1 MEAQT
6 ATPAQIEQFET
17 CEECGSPVDRA
28 QRYCVVCG
36 TRRNHVNDP
45 AVRYLSGASG
55 RTRTAGGAG
64 TAVGSA
70 PSGRRP
76 PRRRAGVGT
85 AIAIALVPIAV
96 ALGVVVGRAGNGTDA
111 KLLDALRA
119 QKAEVVNIQSGGA
132 VTSAS
137 NASGKAS
144 KGTSKNG
151 NGTGKALSKTNYGT
165 FNSVS
170 SLKSP
175 SQATLNN
182 NAAIVNKVQGQINK
196 SYVNSQK
203 NLPNVISVP

>member
-6 ATPAQIEQFET
+6 VTPAQIEQFET

-36 TRRNHVNDP
+36 TRRKHANDP
-45 AVRYLSGASG
+45 AVRYLSGAAG
-55 RTRTAGGAG
+55 RTRAGGNGSSAG
-64 TAVGSA
+64 PAA
-70 PSGRRP
+70 SGRRP

-85 AIAIALVPIAV
+85 AIAIAVVPIAV

-111 KLLDALRA
+111 KLLAALKA

-132 VTSAS
+132 TTSAS

-144 KGTSKNG
+144 KGSSKNG
-151 NGTGKALSKTNYGT
+151 SGTGKALSKTNYGT

-170 SLKSP
+170 NLKSP

-182 NAAIVNKVQGQINK
+182 NAAIVNRVQGQINK